1 MLMRMKRLTFGLLV
15 LAMALGMNAQPD
27 LHSIQMNDNV
37 YVKGIESVSLL
48 PNGVKLGDPI
58 AQLGAGFEQLV
69 LTFDDLEEESRY
81 VKYTF
86 IHCTHDWQPS
96 DMNQIE
102 YLDGFMEDENATY
115 NYSFNTITHYMQ
127 YRLAFPTEN
136 MRPTKSGNYILFVYD
151 DTPDHPI
158 LTRRFM
164 IKESDCAGIKGMVHA
179 SSNVEDRRTRQE
191 VDFVVNAGNYPI
203 RNPAMTLHATIKQN
217 GRWDN
222 AIYGLTYRSGM
233 SGEYSFDWDNDV
245 NTFDGGAEFHT
256 FDVRSLRTNGDRV
269 IGLTFQHHENQAYIL
284 EDEARPFG
292 AYESRQTL
300 NGACIY
306 RNIDMQNEF
315 SEDYVNTHF
324 TLKSSFPFTDG
335 DVYVFGQLTD
345 WRIQERARLK
355 YNEQFK
361 YWEADFPIKQ
371 GVYNYQYV
379 YVPHGSNKI
388 DATYI
393 EGNHYETQNQYLIL
407 LYFRE
412 EGTSYDKLI
421 GVERLP

>member
-1 MLMRMKRLTFGLLV
+1 MRRLFLMLVVLALGGLLT
-15 LAMALGMNAQPD
+15 AQPNMNA
-27 LHSIQMNDNV
+27 IQMTDNV
-37 YVKGIESVSLL
+37 YVSGIESVSLL
-48 PNGVKLGDPI
+48 PNGLHLGEPI
-58 AQLGAGFEQLV
+58 ARLEGGDDQLV

-81 VKYTF
+81 LKYTI

-96 DMNQIE
+96 DLNQIE
-102 YLDGFMEDENATY
+102 YIDGFMEDEISTY

-127 YRLAFPTEN
+127 YELVFPNEN
-136 MRPTKSGNYILFVYD
+136 LRPTKSGNYLLFVYD
-151 DTPDHPI
+151 DTPDNPI

-164 IKESDCAGIKGMVHA
+164 VKESECAGITGLVHA
-179 SSNVEDRRTRQE
+179 SSNVEDRFTRQE
-191 VDFVVNAGNYPI
+191 VDFTVNAGNYVV

-222 AIYGLTYRSGM
+222 AIYGLTYRSGRP
-233 SGEYSFDWDNDV
+233 GEFSFDYDNGV
-245 NTFDGGAEFHT
+245 NTFDGGAEFRT
-256 FDVRSLRTNGDRV
+256 FDIRSLRTNGDRV
-269 IGLTFQHHENQAYIL
+269 VGLTFQHRENQAYIL

-306 RNIDMQNEF
+306 RNIDMSNAY

-345 WRIQERARLK
+345 WRIQDRAKLK

-361 YWEADFPIKQ
+361 YWETAFPIKQ
-371 GVYNYQYV
+371 GVYSYQYV
-379 YVPHGSNKI
+379 YVPRGSKKI
-388 DATYI
+388 DVTYI
-393 EGNHYETQNQYLIL
+393 EGNHFETGNQYMVL

-421 GVERLP
+421 GVESW

>member
-1 MLMRMKRLTFGLLV
+1 MRRLFLMLVVLALGGLLT
-15 LAMALGMNAQPD
+15 AQPNMNA
-27 LHSIQMNDNV
+27 IQMTDNV
-37 YVKGIESVSLL
+37 YVSGIESVSLL
-48 PNGVKLGDPI
+48 PNGLHLGEPI
-58 AQLGAGFEQLV
+58 ARLEGGDDQLV

-81 VKYTF
+81 LKYTI

-96 DMNQIE
+96 DLNQIE
-102 YLDGFMEDENATY
+102 YIDGFMEDEISTY

-127 YRLAFPTEN
+127 YELVFPNEN
-136 MRPTKSGNYILFVYD
+136 LRPTKSGNYLLFVYD
-151 DTPDHPI
+151 DTPDNPI

-164 IKESDCAGIKGMVHA
+164 VKESECAGITGLVHA
-179 SSNVEDRRTRQE
+179 SSNVEDRFTRQE
-191 VDFVVNAGNYPI
+191 VDFTVNAGNYVV

-222 AIYGLTYRSGM
+222 AIYGLTYRSGRP
-233 SGEYSFDWDNDV
+233 GEFSFDYDNGV
-245 NTFDGGAEFHT
+245 NTFDGGAEFRT
-256 FDVRSLRTNGDRV
+256 FDIRSLRTNGDRV
-269 IGLTFQHHENQAYIL
+269 VGLTFQHRENQAYIL

-306 RNIDMQNEF
+306 RNIDMSNAY

-345 WRIQERARLK
+345 WRIQDRAKLK

-361 YWEADFPIKQ
+361 YWETAFPIKQ
-371 GVYNYQYV
+371 GVYSYQYV
-379 YVPHGSNKI
+379 YVPRGSKKI

-393 EGNHYETQNQYLIL
+393 EGNHFETGNQYMVL

-421 GVERLP
+421 GVESW

>member
-1 MLMRMKRLTFGLLV
+1 MRRLFLMLVVLALGGLLT
-15 LAMALGMNAQPD
+15 AQPNMNA
-27 LHSIQMNDNV
+27 IQMTDNV
-37 YVKGIESVSLL
+37 YVSGIESVSLL
-48 PNGVKLGDPI
+48 PNGLHLGEPI
-58 AQLGAGFEQLV
+58 ARLEGGDDQLV

-81 VKYTF
+81 LKYTI

-96 DMNQIE
+96 DLNQIE
-102 YLDGFMEDENATY
+102 YIDGFMEDEISTY

-127 YRLAFPTEN
+127 YELVFPNEN
-136 MRPTKSGNYILFVYD
+136 LRPTKSGNYLLFVYD
-151 DTPDHPI
+151 DTPDNPI

-164 IKESDCAGIKGMVHA
+164 VKESECAGITGLVHA
-179 SSNVEDRRTRQE
+179 SSNVEDRFTRQE
-191 VDFVVNAGNYPI
+191 VDFTVNAGNYVV

-222 AIYGLTYRSGM
+222 AIYGLTYRSGRP
-233 SGEYSFDWDNDV
+233 GEFSFDYDNGV
-245 NTFDGGAEFHT
+245 NTFDGGAEFRT
-256 FDVRSLRTNGDRV
+256 FDLRSLRTNGDRV
-269 IGLTFQHHENQAYIL
+269 VGLTFQHRENQAYIL

-306 RNIDMQNEF
+306 RNIDMSNAY

-345 WRIQERARLK
+345 WRIQDRAKLK

-361 YWEADFPIKQ
+361 YWETAFPIKQ
-371 GVYNYQYV
+371 GVYSYQYV
-379 YVPHGSNKI
+379 YVPHGSKKI

-393 EGNHYETQNQYLIL
+393 EGNHFETGNQYMVL

-421 GVERLP
+421 GVESW

>member
-1 MLMRMKRLTFGLLV
+1 MRRLFLLMAAIAFLAQLT
-15 LAMALGMNAQPD
+15 AQPNMS
-27 LHSIQMNDNV
+27 SITLTDNV
-37 YVKGIESVSLL
+37 YVSGIESVSLL
-48 PNGVKLGDPI
+48 PNGLHFGDPI
-58 AQLGAGFEQLV
+58 MSMGAGYGQLQ

-81 VKYTF
+81 LKYTI

-102 YLDGFMEDENATY
+102 YIDGFMEDEISTY

-127 YRLAFPTEN
+127 YRLDFPNEKLI
-136 MRPTKSGNYILFVYD
+136 PIKSGNYVLFVYD
-151 DTPDHPI
+151 DTPDNPI

-164 IKESDCAGIKGMVHA
+164 IKENECAGISVTVHQ
-179 SSNVEDRRTRQE
+179 SSNVEDHLTRQE
-191 VDFVVNAGNYPI
+191 VDFVVNAGNYPV
-203 RNPAMTLHATIKQN
+203 RNPAMTLHATVKQN

-222 AIYGLTYRSGM
+222 ALYGLTYRSGRP
-233 SGEYSFDWDNDV
+233 GEFSFDYDNGI

-256 FDVRSLRTNGDRV
+256 FDIRSLRTNGDRV
-269 IGLTFQHHENQAYIL
+269 VGLTFERRENQAYIL

-306 RNIDMQNEF
+306 RNIDMQNAY

-324 TLKSSFPFTDG
+324 TLKSNFPFTDG

-345 WRIQERARLK
+345 WRIQERAKLK
-355 YNEQFK
+355 YNERFR
-361 YWEADFPIKQ
+361 YWEAAFPIKQ

-421 GVERLP
+421 GVESVKM